1 MENREKECS
10 RLLAPGMTLALFVLQ
25 AVLIGTKL
33 AYAGTALQTLA
44 LSALFALVYGGMLA
58 GFALLEKPKT
68 GTLLFVGGFGLPVG
82 TAFP

>member
-44 LSALFALVYGGMLA
+44 LSALFALVSGAFMLV
-58 GFALLEKPKT
+58 FAHLE
-68 GTLLFVGGFGLPVG
+68 
-82 TAFP
+82 